1 MSTART
7 IAKAAGFLIAAN
19 LISRILGFLRDAIIA
34 GLFGQ
39 GSVTDAYNV
48 AFVLP
53 DLLYWLLVG
62 GVLSSAFI
70 PVLSEYIARN
80 NEEEGWQVVSSVI
93 NITLL
98 ILSIFIIIALVFA
111 EQFIHLLAP
120 GLNENLNLAV
130 QLMRIILFQP
140 LILAMSGLSM
150 GILNSYKIF
159 WPSALGSVLY
169 NVCVIVCG
177 PLLADRLGIAG
188 FAVGVVVG
196 AAANFLVQIPAL
208 QKVGF
213 RYQLSINWRHPS
225 VQRIASLALPI
236 ILCFALN
243 QVQVMV
249 NANLGSSLSEG
260 SITALYYANR
270 LSQLPVGIF
279 AVAIAMAVFPTITE
293 QAALQQW
300 DNFRIMSSRAI
311 RMVMFITIPISIGMV
326 VLRYPLIRV
335 LFQHGKFTAEDTLM
349 TAIPLVFFAL
359 GIVAQAI
366 IQVLPRMFYALQDTW
381 TPALVGILA
390 MLVNLTGALILI
402 RPMAHGGLA
411 LANMIAS
418 FVNML
423 LLIIIL
429 HRRLGKID
437 GRNLLMTF
445 FKTALI
451 SVLFGAVVWLWSVW
465 LTTMLGT
472 GIISALLI
480 LVTGSLLGLLL
491 FTLTAGLLRMEEFTQ
506 TVGLL
511 RYRLKFKAGAKKQS

>member
-7 IAKAAGFLIAAN
+7 VAKAAGFLIAAN
-19 LISRILGFLRDAIIA
+19 LTSRILGFLRDTLIA

-39 GSVTDAYNV
+39 SSVTDAYNV

-80 NEEEGWQVVSSVI
+80 NEEEGWRVVSSVV

-98 ILSIFIIIALVFA
+98 ILSIFIIITLIFA

-120 GLNENLNLAV
+120 GLKDNMNLAV
-130 QLMRIILFQP
+130 HLMRIILFQP

-169 NVCVIVCG
+169 NVCIIVFG
-177 PLLADRLGIAG
+177 PLLANRLGIGG
-188 FAVGVVVG
+188 FAVGVVAG
-196 AAANFLVQIPAL
+196 ALANFLVQIPAL
-208 QKVGF
+208 KKVGF
-213 RYQLSINWRHPS
+213 RYYPSINWRHPS
-225 VQRIASLALPI
+225 VQRIAILALPI

-260 SITALYYANR
+260 SITALYYSNR
-270 LSQLPVGIF
+270 LSQLPIGIF

-293 QAALQQW
+293 QAALLQW
-300 DNFRIMSSRAI
+300 DDFRIMSSRAI
-311 RMVMFITIPISIGMV
+311 RMVMFITIPISIGMIA
-326 VLRYPLIRV
+326 LRYPLIRV
-335 LFQHGKFTAEDTLM
+335 LFQHGKFSAEDTLM
-349 TAIPLVFFAL
+349 TAIPLVYFSL
-359 GIVAQAI
+359 GIVAQSV
-366 IQVLPRMFYALQDTW
+366 IQVLPRMFYALKDTW
-381 TPALVGILA
+381 TPALIGILA
-390 MLVNLTGALILI
+390 MIVNFVGALILI
-402 RPMAHGGLA
+402 RPMDHGGLA

-429 HRRLGKID
+429 HRRLGEID
-437 GRNLLMTF
+437 GKNLLMTF
-445 FKTALI
+445 LKTTVI

-465 LTTMLGT
+465 LTTILGT
-472 GIISALLI
+472 GTISSLLI
-480 LVTGSLLGLLL
+480 LVTGFFLGALL
-491 FTLTAGLLRMEEFTQ
+491 FALIAGLLRMEEFTQ

-511 RYRLKFKAGAKKQS
+511 RSRIKAKSYN